1 LPVLATMVVEY
12 VAETSG
18 LGNAVT
24 ALAAL
29 GVAAAGVAAVSVKMA
44 GDFEQGVTRLKTGA
58 GDVTDNMATMGK
70 GILATS
76 VATGVLTNGAEGLN
90 SAMYLIISSG
100 QRGGQALDTLKVAS
114 EGAQIEQ
121 ANVVEVANTLSGVMT
136 NYGTKTFN
144 ATQYMNGLITA
155 VQQGKITLEDLAVS
169 MGPVDPIAQS
179 LGISFNDMAAAMTTQ
194 TNAMIP
200 AARAATG
207 LRFMMMALENPTGK
221 AKDEMK
227 LLGLNSVAVADEMK
241 VSLPGALQMIAD
253 AAKKVGPE
261 GSVPFN
267 RAVADMVGGLR
278 SLSTFSALTGD
289 HMKDFTKNSA
299 LILDA
304 MQKNK
309 NAVLGWETAQSN
321 FNIKMD
327 QAKAAVASVAIQLG
341 TLLLPALGNLLT
353 AITPLI
359 VAFGSW
365 VTSGKAA
372 HDIMDKLKPIIDYLK
387 PKFEAL
393 GTALQHL
400 GQVLLPL
407 ISNTTFWHIALTI
420 LTVAIGLVTDA
431 LTLVINIVTSVV
443 QWFEKNK
450 LAADALKAVLLA
462 AAFVIGVPLVIAFG
476 AWAVA
481 ALAAGAATLFAM
493 WPVLLAIG
501 IIALIILAI
510 MHWGDIMNW
519 IGWLIG
525 TVCHAI
531 GDFFTWLF
539 HFLIGGSVIPD
550 IVNGAISWF
559 TNLLNSIGNIFNNI
573 VSTIKNVWNT
583 IVSDALSAGA
593 NICKAIGTGITNAI
607 HFVTDA
613 VTNVTSWI
621 SAHLPHSPAKVGPL
635 VGLQQQ
641 GTEISNQIAQGMLA
655 GTPLLTGAMNNL
667 TKPISLGLKGTAT
680 TGTPLQGGNHGDTYI
695 TITLDGKDITNS
707 TMKRVQKELRGHG
720 LKK

>member
-1 LPVLATMVVEY
+1 
-12 VAETSG
+12 
-18 LGNAVT
+18 
-24 ALAAL
+24 
-29 GVAAAGVAAVSVKMA
+29 
-44 GDFEQGVTRLKTGA
+44 
-58 GDVTDNMATMGK
+58 
-70 GILATS
+70 
-76 VATGVLTNGAEGLN
+76 
-90 SAMYLIISSG
+90 MYLIISSG

-304 MQKNK
+304 MQKTK
-309 NAVLGWETAQSN
+309 NAVLGW
-321 FNIKMD
+321 
-327 QAKAAVASVAIQLG
+327 
-341 TLLLPALGNLLT
+341 
-353 AITPLI
+353 
-359 VAFGSW
+359 
-365 VTSGKAA
+365 
-372 HDIMDKLKPIIDYLK
+372 Y
-387 PKFEAL
+387 
-393 GTALQHL
+393 TALL
-400 GQVLLPL
+400 
-407 ISNTTFWHIALTI
+407 I

-635 VGLQQQ
+635 VGLHQQ

>member
-1 LPVLATMVVEY
+1 
-12 VAETSG
+12 
-18 LGNAVT
+18 
-24 ALAAL
+24 
-29 GVAAAGVAAVSVKMA
+29 
-44 GDFEQGVTRLKTGA
+44 
-58 GDVTDNMATMGK
+58 
-70 GILATS
+70 
-76 VATGVLTNGAEGLN
+76 
-90 SAMYLIISSG
+90 MYLIISSG

-525 TVCHAI
+525 TVCHSI
-531 GDFFTWLF
+531 GDFFTLLF
-539 HFLIGGSVIPD
+539 
-550 IVNGAISWF
+550 
-559 TNLLNSIGNIFNNI
+559 
-573 VSTIKNVWNT
+573 
-583 IVSDALSAGA
+583 
-593 NICKAIGTGITNAI
+593 